1 MSDAMIPAFKVAR
14 AVLVVAWLAACA
26 SAPAP
31 APTVAVPHGPR
42 PVTGW
47 LAGAAVS
54 ALDAGDRERAFAAQI
69 AAAETGRRVS
79 WRSTKGHFGFVE
91 PGPESVTS
99 SGPCRSFVHTVSI
112 DGRAQR
118 GGGNAC
124 RGAAGT
130 WDVVS

>member
-1 MSDAMIPAFKVAR
+1 MIPAFKVAR
-14 AVLVVAWLAACA
+14 AVLVAASLAACA
-26 SAPAP
+26 SIPAP
-31 APTVAVPHGPR
+31 APTVAVPDGPR

-54 ALDAGDRERAFAAQI
+54 ALDEGDRERAFAAQV
-69 AAAETGRRVS
+69 AAAETGGRAS

-91 PGPESVTS
+91 PGPETATA
-99 SGPCRSFVHTVSI
+99 SGPCRTFVHTVYI

-124 RGAAGT
+124 RGAAGR

>member
-1 MSDAMIPAFKVAR
+1 MIPAFKVAR
-14 AVLVVAWLAACA
+14 AVLVVAWRAACA
-26 SAPAP
+26 SGAAPV
-31 APTVAVPHGPR
+31 PTLAVLHGPR
-42 PVTGW
+42 PVTAW

-54 ALDAGDRERAFAAQI
+54 ALDEGDRERAFAAQI
-69 AAAETGRRVS
+69 AAAEIGRRAS

-91 PGPESVTS
+91 PGPERVTS
-99 SGPCRSFVHTVSI
+99 SGPCRSFENTVYS

-130 WDVVS
+130 WDVVG